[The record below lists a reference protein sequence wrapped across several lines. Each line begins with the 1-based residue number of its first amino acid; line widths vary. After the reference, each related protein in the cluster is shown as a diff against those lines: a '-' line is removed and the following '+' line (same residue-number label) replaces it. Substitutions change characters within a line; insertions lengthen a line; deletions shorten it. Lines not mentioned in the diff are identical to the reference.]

1 MMKKV
6 IFIGGFLLINV
17 IPICAQA
24 SKQSTRTMKETEE
37 ECIQEFLTDLSKIK
51 GEGQY
56 YIGNRMSKLYY
67 RFAHSCFKSKH
78 MSTMSVG
85 PWSQPDG
92 KEYMTGVILYNNP
105 PEEMDAKEDVFVVY
119 IDLGVWIDDRKFWN
133 SLPDDDTWIQ
143 AIQERTKDMIVK
155 DISFEKTKIYS
166 K

>member
-1 MMKKV
+1 
-6 IFIGGFLLINV
+6 
-17 IPICAQA
+17 
-24 SKQSTRTMKETEE
+24 MKETEE

-67 RFAHSCFKSKH
+67 RFAHSCFKIKH

-92 KEYMTGVILYNNP
+92 KEYMTGVILYNKT

-119 IDLGVWIDDRKFWN
+119 IDLGVWIDDKNFG
-133 SLPDDDTWIQ
+133 
-143 AIQERTKDMIVK
+143 IVSRMMTLGCK
-155 DISFEKTKIYS
+155 PFKSEPKI
-166 K
+166 